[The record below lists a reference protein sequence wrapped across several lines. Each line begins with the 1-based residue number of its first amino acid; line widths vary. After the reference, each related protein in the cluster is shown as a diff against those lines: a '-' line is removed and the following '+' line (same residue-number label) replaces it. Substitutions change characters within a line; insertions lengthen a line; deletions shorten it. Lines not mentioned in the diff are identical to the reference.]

1 MVDAAIIEIQ
11 DAQGPDGYLNTYF
24 ALERAHERWTN
35 LRDLHELYCAGH
47 LIQAAIAHRRAT
59 GEERLLT
66 VAIRFADLICETF
79 GPESEGKLE
88 TSDGHEEIEMALV
101 ELYRETGEPRY
112 LDQAR
117 FFVEVRG
124 RGRVGGRPYHQDHE
138 PLREQSEIVGH
149 AVRAVYLNAG
159 ATDLHA
165 ETGDRSLLEGL
176 ERLWENMTGRR
187 MYVSGGI
194 GSRYEGEAFGGD
206 FELPNERAYT
216 ETCAA
221 IGSVMWSWRMLA
233 LDGEARYADLM
244 EHTLYNAVMPGLSL
258 DGRSYFYQNPLA
270 DDGTHRRQPWFGTAC
285 CPPNVARLLASLP
298 GYFYSAAEDGVW
310 AHLYAEGDAD
320 VLLAGDRRV
329 RLSQRTR
336 YPWDGVVEIEV
347 DGEGEFGV
355 MVRVP
360 SWCEEGAAVEV
371 NGEPFDGT
379 VRAGSYAEIRRTWS
393 PGDRLRLDFPM
404 PVRRVEAHP
413 RVQENAGRVSLM
425 RGPILYG
432 VEAADNPGTDPQ
444 NVVLPADTVFS
455 VEDRPDLLGGT
466 VLLRGE
472 AEVVPPD
479 DAWKNRLY
487 RTAGPRQDAYST
499 RATDLVAVPYH
510 AWANRQHGAMGVWL
524 RSR

>member
-1 MVDAAIIEIQ
+1 MTGVRLSDGFWEPRRKTNREVTLASQFELLEETGRLDNFRRAAGKTGGDFNGIYFNDSDVYKWLEAASWSLATDPDAELERMVNAAITEIE

-47 LIQAAIAHRRAT
+47 LIQASIAHRRAT
-59 GEERLLT
+59 GDERLLT

-117 FFVEVRG
+117 FFVDVRG

-194 GSRYEGEAFGGD
+194 GSRYEGEAFGAD

-221 IGSVMWSWRMLA
+221 IGSVMWCWRMLA
-233 LDGEARYADLM
+233 LDGESPLRRPDGAHALQRRHAGSLARRALVLLP
-244 EHTLYNAVMPGLSL
+244 EPA
-258 DGRSYFYQNPLA
+258 GRRWDA
-270 DDGTHRRQPWFGTAC
+270 
-285 CPPNVARLLASLP
+285 PPPALVRHRLLP
-298 GYFYSAAEDGVW
+298 AE
-310 AHLYAEGDAD
+310 
-320 VLLAGDRRV
+320 
-329 RLSQRTR
+329 
-336 YPWDGVVEIEV
+336 
-347 DGEGEFGV
+347 
-355 MVRVP
+355 
-360 SWCEEGAAVEV
+360 
-371 NGEPFDGT
+371 
-379 VRAGSYAEIRRTWS
+379 
-393 PGDRLRLDFPM
+393 
-404 PVRRVEAHP
+404 
-413 RVQENAGRVSLM
+413 
-425 RGPILYG
+425 RGP
-432 VEAADNPGTDPQ
+432 APRFP
-444 NVVLPADTVFS
+444 P
-455 VEDRPDLLGGT
+455 RLL
-466 VLLRGE
+466 LQR
-472 AEVVPPD
+472 
-479 DAWKNRLY
+479 
-487 RTAGPRQDAYST
+487 
-499 RATDLVAVPYH
+499 
-510 AWANRQHGAMGVWL
+510 HG
-524 RSR
+524 